1 MENYN
6 VKLADGEVAV
16 LFNDMTMIMNTSTL
30 VDVYEK
36 LYSLHG
42 DADKKPAGKDEDSAV
57 EKTPCGCGCN
67 GCSSC
72 GCEAKESVDVDKQEN
87 NTNTSNYD
95 GYMRLLKAILEETS
109 EYSTEEADD
118 KDMFKELKSL
128 VDKLLGKCD
137 ENEDDRMHDLELLA
151 DMRRDIIDEDDEEDY
166 DEDEENDHPRRIVA
180 VAYDA
185 SIPYDSSNKC
195 LKPWHTGLGKVIGT
209 FSTPEECVEKF
220 RITGSYPVRKVLDS
234 CDTWQTIGDMM
245 HKNFSQLIN
254 YDRIDDVVSYAYDT
268 FGKTIN
274 ARIYCA
280 YCACDEYYNG
290 INSDVAF
297 LYEDDIDKYM
307 PLYHKELL
315 GE

>member
-42 DADKKPAGKDEDSAV
+42 DGDKKPAGKDEDSTV
-57 EKTPCGCGCN
+57 EKTPCGCN

-95 GYMRLLKAILEETS
+95 GYMRLLKAVLEETS

-128 VDKLLGKCD
+128 VDKLLSECD
-137 ENEDDRMHDLELLA
+137 ED
-151 DMRRDIIDEDDEEDY
+151 DDEEDY
-166 DEDEENDHPRRIVA
+166 DEDDDEDEENDHPRRIVA

-185 SIPYDSSNKC
+185 NFSYDSINNC
-195 LKPWHTGLGKVIGT
+195 PKPWHTGLGKVIGT

-220 RITGSYPVRKVLDS
+220 RITGSDPVRKVLDS
-234 CDTWQTIGDMM
+234 CDTWQAIGDMM

-280 YCACDEYYNG
+280 CDEYYNG
-290 INSDVAF
+290 VNSDVAF

>member
-1 MENYN
+1 M
-6 VKLADGEVAV
+6 
-16 LFNDMTMIMNTSTL
+16 
-30 VDVYEK
+30 
-36 LYSLHG
+36 
-42 DADKKPAGKDEDSAV
+42 
-57 EKTPCGCGCN
+57 
-67 GCSSC
+67 
-72 GCEAKESVDVDKQEN
+72 
-87 NTNTSNYD
+87 
-95 GYMRLLKAILEETS
+95 LKAVLEETS

-128 VDKLLGKCD
+128 VDKLLSECD
-137 ENEDDRMHDLELLA
+137 ED
-151 DMRRDIIDEDDEEDY
+151 DDEEDY
-166 DEDEENDHPRRIVA
+166 DEDDEEEDYDEDEDDDEVEENDHPRRIVA

-185 SIPYDSSNKC
+185 SITYDSINKC

-220 RITGSYPVRKVLDS
+220 RITGSDPVRKVVDC
-234 CDTWQTIGDMM
+234 CDTWQSIGDMM
-245 HKNFSQLIN
+245 HKNFSQLID
-254 YDRIDDVVSYAYDT
+254 YDRVDDVVSYAYDT

-274 ARIYCA
+274 NRI

-290 INSDVAF
+290 VNSDVAF

>member
-16 LFNDMTMIMNTSTL
+16 LFNDITMIMNTSTL

-42 DADKKPAGKDEDSAV
+42 DADKKPAGKDEDSSV
-57 EKTPCGCGCN
+57 EKTPCGCG
-67 GCSSC
+67 SC
-72 GCEAKESVDVDKQEN
+72 GCEAKEFVDVDKQEN

-128 VDKLLGKCD
+128 VDKLLSEC
-137 ENEDDRMHDLELLA
+137 
-151 DMRRDIIDEDDEEDY
+151 DEDDDEDEDEEEDY
-166 DEDEENDHPRRIVA
+166 DEEDDDEEENDHPRRIVA

-185 SIPYDSSNKC
+185 SITYDSINKC
-195 LKPWHTGLGKVIGT
+195 PKPWHTCLGKVIGT

-220 RITGSYPVRKVLDS
+220 RITGSYPVRKVLDC

-245 HKNFSQLIN
+245 HKNFAQDIN
-254 YDRIDDVVSYAYDT
+254 YDRVDDVVSYAYDT
-268 FGKTIN
+268 FGKRIN
-274 ARIYCA
+274 NRI

-290 INSDVAF
+290 VNSDVAF
-297 LYEDDIDKYM
+297 LYEDDIDKYK

>member
-1 MENYN
+1 MENHN

-42 DADKKPAGKDEDSAV
+42 DADKKPVGKDEDSTV
-57 EKTPCGCGCN
+57 EETPRGCGCN

-72 GCEAKESVDVDKQEN
+72 ECEDKEAVDVDKQEN

-128 VDKLLGKCD
+128 VDKLLSECD
-137 ENEDDRMHDLELLA
+137 ED
-151 DMRRDIIDEDDEEDY
+151 DDEEDY
-166 DEDEENDHPRRIVA
+166 DEDDDEEEDYDEDEDEEDYDEEEENDHPRRIVA

-185 SIPYDSSNKC
+185 SITYDSSNKC
-195 LKPWHTGLGKVIGT
+195 PKPWHTGLGKVIGT

-220 RITGSYPVRKVLDS
+220 RINGSYPVRKVVDC

-254 YDRIDDVVSYAYDT
+254 YDRVDDVVSYAYDT
-268 FGKTIN
+268 FGKIIN
-274 ARIYCA
+274 NRI

-290 INSDVAF
+290 VNSDVAF
-297 LYEDDIDKYM
+297 LYEDDIDKYK

>member
-42 DADKKPAGKDEDSAV
+42 DGDKKPAGKDEDSTV
-57 EKTPCGCGCN
+57 EKTPCGCSGC
-67 GCSSC
+67 GSC
-72 GCEAKESVDVDKQEN
+72 GCEAKEVVDVDKQEN

-128 VDKLLGKCD
+128 VDKLLSECD
-137 ENEDDRMHDLELLA
+137 ED
-151 DMRRDIIDEDDEEDY
+151 DDEEDY
-166 DEDEENDHPRRIVA
+166 DEDEDDDEDEIEENDHPRRIVA

-195 LKPWHTGLGKVIGT
+195 IKPWHIGLGQVIGT
-209 FSTPEECVEKF
+209 FSTPKECVEKF
-220 RITGSYPVRKVLDS
+220 RITGSDPVCKVLDS

-274 ARIYCA
+274 TRI

-290 INSDVAF
+290 VNSDVAF

>member
-1 MENYN
+1 MENHN

-42 DADKKPAGKDEDSAV
+42 DTDKKPAGKDEDSTV
-57 EKTPCGCGCN
+57 EETPCGCG
-67 GCSSC
+67 SC
-72 GCEAKESVDVDKQEN
+72 RCEAKEAVDVDKQEN

-95 GYMRLLKAILEETS
+95 GYMRLLKAVLEETS
-109 EYSTEEADD
+109 ECSTEEADD

-128 VDKLLGKCD
+128 VDKLLSECD
-137 ENEDDRMHDLELLA
+137 ED
-151 DMRRDIIDEDDEEDY
+151 DDEEDY
-166 DEDEENDHPRRIVA
+166 DEDDDEDDDEDEIEENDHPRRIVA

-185 SIPYDSSNKC
+185 NITYDSINKC
-195 LKPWHTGLGKVIGT
+195 PKPWHTGLGKVIGT

-220 RITGSYPVRKVLDS
+220 RITGSDPVRKVLDN
-234 CDTWQTIGDMM
+234 CDTWQAIGDMM

-254 YDRIDDVVSYAYDT
+254 YDRVDDVVSYAYDT

-274 ARIYCA
+274 NRI

-290 INSDVAF
+290 VNSDVAF

>member
-42 DADKKPAGKDEDSAV
+42 DAEKKPAGKDEDSSV
-57 EKTPCGCGCN
+57 EETPCGCGCN

-72 GCEAKESVDVDKQEN
+72 GCEAKETVDVDKQEN

-95 GYMRLLKAILEETS
+95 GYMRLLKAVLEETP

-128 VDKLLGKCD
+128 VDKLLSEC
-137 ENEDDRMHDLELLA
+137 
-151 DMRRDIIDEDDEEDY
+151 DEDDEEDY
-166 DEDEENDHPRRIVA
+166 DEDDDEDEENDHPRRIVA

-195 LKPWHTGLGKVIGT
+195 IKPWHIGLGKVIGT

-220 RITGSYPVRKVLDS
+220 RIIGSDSVRKVLDS

-254 YDRIDDVVSYAYDT
+254 HDRIDDVVSYAYDT

-280 YCACDEYYNG
+280 YCSCDEFYNG

-297 LYEDDIDKYM
+297 LYEDDIDKHM

>member
-42 DADKKPAGKDEDSAV
+42 DADKKPAGKDEDSSV

-67 GCSSC
+67 GCGSC
-72 GCEAKESVDVDKQEN
+72 GCEAKEAVDVDKQEN

-95 GYMRLLKAILEETS
+95 GYMRLLKAVLEETP

-118 KDMFKELKSL
+118 KDIFKELKSL
-128 VDKLLGKCD
+128 VDKLLSECD
-137 ENEDDRMHDLELLA
+137 ED
-151 DMRRDIIDEDDEEDY
+151 DDEEDY
-166 DEDEENDHPRRIVA
+166 DEDDDEDEENDHPRRIVA

-254 YDRIDDVVSYAYDT
+254 HDRIDDVVSYAYDT

-290 INSDVAF
+290 VNSDVAF

>member
-1 MENYN
+1 MENHN

-42 DADKKPAGKDEDSAV
+42 DADKKPAGKDEDSTV
-57 EKTPCGCGCN
+57 EETPCGCG
-67 GCSSC
+67 SC
-72 GCEAKESVDVDKQEN
+72 GCEAKEAVDVDKQEN

-128 VDKLLGKCD
+128 VDKLLSEC
-137 ENEDDRMHDLELLA
+137 
-151 DMRRDIIDEDDEEDY
+151 DEDDEEEDY

-185 SIPYDSSNKC
+185 SITYDSSNKC
-195 LKPWHTGLGKVIGT
+195 PKPWHTGLGKVIGT

-220 RITGSYPVRKVLDS
+220 RINGSYPVRKVVDC

-254 YDRIDDVVSYAYDT
+254 YDRVDDVVSYAYDT
-268 FGKTIN
+268 FGKIIN
-274 ARIYCA
+274 NRI

-290 INSDVAF
+290 VNSDVAF
-297 LYEDDIDKYM
+297 LYEDDIDKYK

>member
-42 DADKKPAGKDEDSAV
+42 DADKKPAGKDEDSSV

-95 GYMRLLKAILEETS
+95 GYMRLLKAVLEETS

-128 VDKLLGKCD
+128 VDKLLSEC
-137 ENEDDRMHDLELLA
+137 
-151 DMRRDIIDEDDEEDY
+151 DEDDEEDY
-166 DEDEENDHPRRIVA
+166 DEDDDEDDDEDEIEENDHPRRIVA

-220 RITGSYPVRKVLDS
+220 RIIGSDPVRKVLDS

-274 ARIYCA
+274 TRI

-290 INSDVAF
+290 VNSDVAF